1 MQPQYSQLLST
12 QFRLQEFRPGQEAV
26 IQALLAGRSALAIFP
41 TGGGKSLCY
50 QLPALML
57 DGLTLVVS
65 PLIALMKDQVDQLN
79 RLGINAARL
88 DSSLTRDQVREVYL
102 GLQDSS
108 IKLLYVA
115 PERLTNEGFISRLA
129 HLSIALM
136 AVDEAHCISEWG
148 HNFRPDYLK
157 LARLARSLN
166 VGCVLA
172 LTATATP
179 AVAEEICQRFGIK
192 KDDYIQTGFYRPNL
206 ALGLMSCYP
215 EQKNQAL
222 LEKIQNLQNSPV
234 IVYVTLQK
242 TAEQVAEF
250 LSQQGSRAL
259 PYHAG
264 LKDDHRHEIQDA
276 FMSGQCNI
284 IVATIAFGMG
294 IDKSDIRAIY
304 HYNLPKS
311 LENYMQEI
319 GRAGRDGLPAQCDLL
334 ACIDDLTVLENF
346 IYGDTPGDN
355 AISEMVAMIYAQPDI
370 FDVSIY
376 ELAYQF
382 DMRNLVVTTLL
393 TYLELEGV
401 ISTTAPFYSEYKI
414 QFLQDRESLL
424 NRFDP
429 QRALFLRRVFAT
441 GKPGRIWLTLNPTEI
456 AAQIGEDQ
464 QRIIKALNYLSEQE
478 VIELKVTGA
487 RQGYRL
493 NNRSEDPAALSKK
506 MNELF
511 QQREARDIQRL
522 MQVCEWVE
530 VQSCHQQ
537 AILSYFGE
545 TLETACGKC
554 SACLNHT
561 PVRMTGQVQA
571 RQSSYIDQE
580 VIATMIAERHTALST
595 PRQLARFLC
604 GISSPHASRA
614 KLGRHPCFGSSAETP
629 FDSVLQE
636 CQRQFGL

>member
-1 MQPQYSQLLST
+1 MQPQYTQLLST
-12 QFRLQEFRPGQEAV
+12 QFKLQEFRPGQEAV

-79 RLGINAARL
+79 ELGINAARL
-88 DSSLTRDQVREVYL
+88 DSSLSKEQVRDVYL
-102 GLQDSS
+102 GLQDNS

-115 PERLTNEGFISRLA
+115 PERLTNEAFISRLS

-157 LARLARSLN
+157 LARLARSLK
-166 VGCVLA
+166 VGRVLA

-179 AVAEEICQRFGIK
+179 AVAEEICQRFSIANE
-192 KDDYIQTGFYRPNL
+192 DYIQTGFYRPNL

-250 LSQQGSRAL
+250 LSLQGCQAL

-264 LKDDHRHEIQDA
+264 LKDEHRHEIQDA

-294 IDKSDIRAIY
+294 IDKSNIRAIY

-319 GRAGRDGLPAQCDLL
+319 GRAGRDGLPAECELL

-355 AISEMVAMIYAQPDI
+355 AISAMVAMIYAQSDI
-370 FDVSIY
+370 FDISVY

-382 DMRNLVVTTLL
+382 DMRNLVVATLL
-393 TYLELEGV
+393 TYLELDGV

-414 QFLQDRESLL
+414 QFLLDREQLL

-429 QRALFLRRVFAT
+429 HRAHFLRRVFAA

-456 AAQIGEDQ
+456 AEQIGEDQ
-464 QRIIKALNYLSEQE
+464 QRITKALNYLSEQE
-478 VIELKVTGA
+478 VIELKVTGV

-493 NNRSEDPAALSKK
+493 NNHSEEAAALSEK
-506 MNELF
+506 MSELF

-522 MQVCEWVE
+522 MQMCEWVE
-530 VQSCHQQ
+530 VESCHQQ
-537 AILSYFGE
+537 AILSYFG
-545 TLETACGKC
+545 
-554 SACLNHT
+554 
-561 PVRMTGQVQA
+561 
-571 RQSSYIDQE
+571 
-580 VIATMIAERHTALST
+580 
-595 PRQLARFLC
+595 
-604 GISSPHASRA
+604 
-614 KLGRHPCFGSSAETP
+614 
-629 FDSVLQE
+629 
-636 CQRQFGL
+636 